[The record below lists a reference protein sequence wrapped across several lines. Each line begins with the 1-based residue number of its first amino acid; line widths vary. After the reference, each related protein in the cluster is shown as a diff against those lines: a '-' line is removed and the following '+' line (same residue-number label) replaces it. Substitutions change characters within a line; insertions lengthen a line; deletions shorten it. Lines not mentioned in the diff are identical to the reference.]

1 MSRAYL
7 TIDDSPTK
15 FTPGIV
21 DYLGEKGIVPVINF
35 IGENIE
41 KHFKEAVYVAQKGI
55 VIGNHSFT
63 HPHFSELTLEEC
75 REEIKKTEA
84 KINDVYKAAGVKRIH
99 RVFRFPY
106 GDKGG
111 VNKGLIQRML
121 KEEFAFE
128 RLDDREI
135 KYNWW
140 SDNNLDKDID
150 MFWTFDFREYELNWG
165 KGYSYND
172 IIERI
177 LDKNPKSGGALL
189 EEDSMHIVLIHDIE
203 ETYEVLPNYFEKIID
218 YTLSKGVK
226 YVKPKFIR

>member
-1 MSRAYL
+1 
-7 TIDDSPTK
+7 
-15 FTPGIV
+15 
-21 DYLGEKGIVPVINF
+21 
-35 IGENIE
+35 
-41 KHFKEAVYVAQKGI
+41 
-55 VIGNHSFT
+55 
-63 HPHFSELTLEEC
+63 
-75 REEIKKTEA
+75 
-84 KINDVYKAAGVKRIH
+84 
-99 RVFRFPY
+99 
-106 GDKGG
+106 
-111 VNKGLIQRML
+111 ML

-135 KYNWW
+135 KYKWW

-189 EEDSMHIVLIHDIE
+189 KEDSMNIVLIHDIE
-203 ETYEVLPNYFEKIID
+203 ETHEVLPHYFEKIID